1 MLTVFEN
8 PQVNRI
14 VPEVTFADYFK
25 DLRPDSRMQLFILP
39 HLFRAED
46 NDGSLSFHISPV
58 ALSVMFNLGG
68 EHLAMID
75 IFSVANFFQ
84 NTKGQEDDPDLGII
98 KGNDNLV
105 MSSRQGDAKR

>member
-1 MLTVFEN
+1 
-8 PQVNRI
+8 
-14 VPEVTFADYFK
+14 
-25 DLRPDSRMQLFILP
+25 
-39 HLFRAED
+39 
-46 NDGSLSFHISPV
+46 
-58 ALSVMFNLGG
+58 
-68 EHLAMID
+68 MID